1 MINHHRL
8 KNSFG
13 YAWEGIM
20 YTLKHDQNILVH
32 LLFAIA
38 VIIAALI
45 LGLDHVE
52 VSVLGIAIL
61 FVIIAEMLN
70 TAIEKTVDL
79 ITTEHRIE
87 AKIAKDVASGMVLVS
102 AIGAALLGL
111 FIFLPKIVELLW

>member
-8 KNSFG
+8 KKSFG

-32 LLFAIA
+32 LLFAIG
-38 VIIAALI
+38 VIIAALV

-102 AIGAALLGL
+102 AIGAASAA
-111 FIFLPKIVELLW
+111 E

>member
-8 KNSFG
+8 RKSFG
-13 YAWEGIM
+13 FAVEGIM

-32 LLFAIA
+32 LLFAIF
-38 VIIAALI
+38 VIIASLI

-87 AKIAKDVASGMVLVS
+87 AKIAKDVSSGMVLVA

>member
-1 MINHHRL
+1 MINHRRL
-8 KNSFG
+8 KSSFG
-13 YAWEGIM
+13 YAIEGIM

-32 LLFAIA
+32 FAFAIG
-38 VIIAALI
+38 VIVLALV

-87 AKIAKDVASGMVLVS
+87 AKIAKDVSSGMVLVS
-102 AIGAALLGL
+102 AIGAAMLGL
-111 FIFLPKIVELLW
+111 FIFLPKILTFVW

>member
-1 MINHHRL
+1 MINHNRL
-8 KNSFG
+8 KSSFG
-13 YAWEGIM
+13 FAIEGIQ

-32 LLFAIA
+32 LLFAIG
-38 VIIAALI
+38 VIIAALV